1 MSARIASL
9 IASSTEIVCAL
20 GLEERLV
27 ARSHE
32 CDFPPSIKA
41 LPAVTLARLDPEA
54 SSAEIDRRVREVLKG
69 ALSVYEV
76 DAAKLKSLAPD
87 LVITQTQC
95 EVCAVSLA
103 DVEKALCQ
111 WLGSAPRVVALAPDG
126 LDDVWADVLRVA
138 EACGVP
144 ERGTALVASLRGR
157 LDALAARVAG
167 SSTSSP
173 SGRSARPRVALV
185 EWIEPLMVAGNWTPS
200 LCRLAGGEPVLS
212 VDGQHAPYVRWPDLV
227 AADPEVIVVHP
238 CGFDLERTRRE
249 APALL
254 RLDGWSD
261 LRAVKD
267 GRVALMDGNA
277 LINRPGPR
285 LVESAEVLAEV
296 IHPDVSFGHRGRW
309 WEPFPGG

>member
-1 MSARIASL
+1 MSGRIASL

-20 GLEERLV
+20 GLEDRLV

-32 CDFPPSIKA
+32 CDFPPSIRA

-76 DAAKLKSLAPD
+76 DAAKLKALAPD

-103 DVEKALCQ
+103 DVERALCQ
-111 WLGSAPRVVALAPDG
+111 WLGGAPRVVALAPDG
-126 LDDVWADVLRVA
+126 LDDVWDDVLRVA

-144 ERGTALVASLRGR
+144 ERGRALVAELRGR

-167 SSTSSP
+167 S
-173 SGRSARPRVALV
+173 GRSSRPRVALV
-185 EWIEPLMVAGNWTPS
+185 EWIDPLMVAGNWTPS

-212 VDGQHAPYVRWPDLV
+212 VDGQHAPYVRWSDLV
-227 AADPEVIVVHP
+227 AADPEVVVVHP

-254 RLDGWSD
+254 ALPGWGD
-261 LRAVKD
+261 LRAVRD

-296 IHPDVSFGHRGRW
+296 LHPDVSFGHRGRW
-309 WEPFPGG
+309 WEPFAGRAGRG